1 MKKTLSII
9 ILFFAINLQCLANET
24 DTFNLAGV
32 IENII
37 NYQEKTEFISEIQLD
52 SRENFLYATKNLYNG
67 NVVVAYLEFLKTI
80 DSLDKNFS
88 LLMVAK
94 KLYEYGFFSLGDRAI
109 SKISGV
115 DKMQSQINELKEA
128 YKPSYELNKDEET
141 YLVKAYTSIYYN
153 NSPEE
158 VAFNLIKKNIL
169 LENSDYANF
178 IMAKSMFECRQYVQ
192 ALIYVD
198 KAIEKN
204 NKNSNYKLF
213 KAQTLFAHKK
223 YKEALK
229 YIEQNEKDI
238 SIFLS
243 QDFKIL
249 KQQILSNLSTDE
261 MDKRFYQI
269 YSYYLAG
276 NYYKTIKETQNILNF
291 IKNNPKILTLQAM
304 AYLALGEFENAKKD
318 FELSYKINKKFDL
331 TIMGMADCDF
341 KNENYKE
348 AYKKYKKLFKTNLK
362 QEAILKAEI
371 ALSNLEKQEKKITKL
386 NKQKQLFENRT
397 FFEYYTIA
405 NSLFDDS
412 KLKKKYTAK
421 ALSLNVLYINT
432 WDILLEE
439 DYKDKKFDNLEKL
452 VFMLSFLDL
461 KNPEYYYYTA
471 LALENKDFKKE
482 AFYEV
487 KKAININPDYK
498 PAIDLM
504 NKLQNELI

>member
-1 MKKTLSII
+1 MKKILSVTT
-9 ILFFAINLQCLANET
+9 LFFALNFPCLANEV

-37 NYQEKTEFISEIQLD
+37 SHQEKTEFISEVKLD

-67 NVVVAYLEFLKTI
+67 NVVVAHSEFLKTI
-80 DSLDKNFS
+80 ESLDKNFS
-88 LLMVAK
+88 LLMLAN
-94 KLYEYGFFSLGDRAI
+94 KLYEYGFFSLGDMAI

-115 DKMQSQINELKEA
+115 EKLKSQIEQLKEA

-158 VAFNLIKKNIL
+158 VAFNLINKKIL

-178 IMAKSMFECRQYVQ
+178 IMAKSMFECHQYNQ

-204 NKNSNYKLF
+204 NINSNYKLF
-213 KAQTLFAHKK
+213 KVQILFANKK

-229 YIEQNEKDI
+229 YIEQNEENI

-249 KQQILSNLSTDE
+249 KQQILSNLSTDD

-276 NYYKTIKETQNILNF
+276 NYYKTLKETQNILNF

-304 AYLALGEFENAKKD
+304 AYQALGDFNSAKRD
-318 FELSYKINKKFDL
+318 FELSYKINKKLDL
-331 TIMGMADCDF
+331 TLMGMADIEF
-341 KNENYKE
+341 KNGNYKK
-348 AYKKYKKLFKTNLK
+348 AYNIYKKLYKTNLK
-362 QEAILKAEI
+362 KEAILKSEI
-371 ALSNLEKQEKKITKL
+371 ALSNLEKQEKKLVKL
-386 NKQKQLFENRT
+386 NKQKQLFENRA

-405 NSLFDDS
+405 NNLFDETN
-412 KLKKKYTAK
+412 LKKKYTAK

-439 DYKDKKFDNLEKL
+439 DYKDKKFENLEKL

-471 LALENKDFKKE
+471 LALDNRNYKKE
-482 AFYEV
+482 AFYEA